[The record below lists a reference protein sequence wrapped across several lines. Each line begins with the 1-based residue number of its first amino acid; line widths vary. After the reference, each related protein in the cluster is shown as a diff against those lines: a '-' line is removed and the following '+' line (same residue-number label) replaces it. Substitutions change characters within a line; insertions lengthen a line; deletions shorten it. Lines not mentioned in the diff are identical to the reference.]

1 MSGQLSAEVL
11 VERNCLG
18 LNRKYA
24 TSHRKPPNLH
34 DDNYKLRQSSGMLIV
49 SCADPRV
56 IPEQFLGFRVPDEKP
71 LAIPVVRVI
80 GGRAKRALTDIVGL
94 DSFFGL
100 STVMI
105 IHHTDCGLTHATNE
119 KIRHI
124 LKQRLPEDPT
134 IDTLEFGEIKKRVLP
149 FFAARKSVS
158 DKVFSLEMSV
168 LEDMQ
173 FLRNSPLV
181 RADLVIKGYLYDLE
195 TGRLTEVNGDALSR

>member
-1 MSGQLSAEVL
+1 MCGHLSADVL
-11 VERNCLG
+11 VERN
-18 LNRKYA
+18 RKYA
-24 TSHRKPPNLH
+24 SSHRKPPNLH

-56 IPEQFLGFRVPDEKP
+56 IPEQFLGFRVPDEKH

-80 GGRAKRALTDIVGL
+80 GGRANRALTDIVGL

-134 IDTLEFGEIKKRVLP
+134 VDTLEFGEIKN
-149 FFAARKSVS
+149 
-158 DKVFSLEMSV
+158 LEISV
-168 LEDMQ
+168 LEDIQ